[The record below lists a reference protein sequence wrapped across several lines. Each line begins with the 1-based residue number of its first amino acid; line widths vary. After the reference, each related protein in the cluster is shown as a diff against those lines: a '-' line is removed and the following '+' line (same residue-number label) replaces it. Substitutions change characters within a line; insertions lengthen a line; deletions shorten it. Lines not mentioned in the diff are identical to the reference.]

1 MGRVSRHAG
10 FPFADTE
17 TLTGPD
23 LEHDIGGLINE
34 VNGRLDDTN
43 VDASAGITAA
53 QLKQLTITDREIEP
67 NTITTAQMAAASVG
81 DSDFN
86 EDNTLRALTTDTST
100 YQTFTGLAALSV
112 TPGST
117 SDKILIGCQF
127 CLWHPTAS
135 AESTYSFLF
144 DIDGTDDTSTVFWAR
159 FGRQDHRNFTG
170 WSVIDAPGT
179 SAVAI
184 TLQHR
189 LEGGDTGAEKAG
201 SQAACVFALVLPQRS

>member
-117 SDKILIGCQF
+117 SALSDSRLYERQDSHR
-127 CLWHPTAS
+127 LSVLSLAS
-135 AESTYSFLF
+135 YSF
-144 DIDGTDDTSTVFWAR
+144 
-159 FGRQDHRNFTG
+159 GRVHVQ
-170 WSVIDAPGT
+170 
-179 SAVAI
+179 
-184 TLQHR
+184 
-189 LEGGDTGAEKAG
+189 
-201 SQAACVFALVLPQRS
+201 LPVRH